1 MLSKSITQKMVHLTM
16 QKTQKQAD
24 ISMVV
29 VWVLQGGIVISS
41 TTILLGMVLLMFS
54 PGGLATIQLQ
64 SFPATPG
71 QIWAGLLTF
80 QPLAIIVLG
89 LLILMVTP
97 VIRVA
102 ISAFA
107 FGLEHD
113 RVYVGITLVV
123 LAILCIGFLL
133 GKGGA

>member
-1 MLSKSITQKMVHLTM
+1 MQKMR
-16 QKTQKQAD
+16 KQAD
-24 ISMVV
+24 ISMVI
-29 VWVLQGGIVISS
+29 VWVLQGGIIVSS
-41 TTILLGMVLLMFS
+41 AIIVLGMILLMLS
-54 PGGLATIQLQ
+54 PRGLATIPLQ
-64 SFPATPG
+64 SFPDTPG

-97 VIRVA
+97 VVRVA
-102 ISAFA
+102 ISAIA

-113 RVYVGITLVV
+113 RVYVIITLVV
-123 LAILCIGFLL
+123 LAILGLGFLL

>member
-1 MLSKSITQKMVHLTM
+1 MR
-16 QKTQKQAD
+16 KTQEQID
-24 ISMVV
+24 ISMVI

-41 TTILLGMVLLMFS
+41 TIILLGMVLLMLRQ
-54 PGGLATIQLQ
+54 GGLATIQLQ
-64 SFPATPG
+64 SFPATPD
-71 QIWAGLLTF
+71 QIWAGLLAF

-102 ISAFA
+102 ISVFA

-113 RVYVGITLVV
+113 RAYVSITLVV

>member
-1 MLSKSITQKMVHLTM
+1 M
-16 QKTQKQAD
+16 QKTQKHTD
-24 ISMVV
+24 ISKIVA
-29 VWVLQGGIVISS
+29 WVLQGGIVISS
-41 TTILLGMVLLMFS
+41 AIILLGMALLILS
-54 PGGLATIQLQ
+54 PGGVATIQLQ

-89 LLILMVTP
+89 LLILMATP

-102 ISAFA
+102 ISAVA

-113 RVYVGITLVV
+113 LVYVGITLLV
-123 LAILCIGFLL
+123 LVILCIGFLL

>member
-1 MLSKSITQKMVHLTM
+1 
-16 QKTQKQAD
+16 
-24 ISMVV
+24 MVV

-54 PGGLATIQLQ
+54 PGGLSTIQLQ

-102 ISAFA
+102 ISALA

-113 RVYVGITLVV
+113 RVYVGITLLV